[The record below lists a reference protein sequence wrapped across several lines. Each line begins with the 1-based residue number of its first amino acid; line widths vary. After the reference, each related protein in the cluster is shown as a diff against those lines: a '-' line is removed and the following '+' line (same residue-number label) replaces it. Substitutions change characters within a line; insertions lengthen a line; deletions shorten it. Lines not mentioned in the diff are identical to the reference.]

1 MALNCSSRSLPVT
14 DDCAGMMLGCGCR
27 SEEASPLSSC
37 GVNSQWLDDLDLELE
52 LEEEVEEE
60 SDPVDLLPTDPF
72 GMNLETSFTAVI
84 ASCIEDLTV
93 MSGAGHFGNGGD
105 DDLFADLSYYL
116 NQAFEF
122 APEPWIGGYTG
133 VLEGSFGSGGLS
145 GSGGVDQFSRL
156 PLNASCSEPTGT
168 MEDPSSSCEAT
179 LACCDTVD
187 ATPLQEGNDA
197 HEGMVYVLGYLGLR
211 DILSVE
217 MVCKSMR
224 SAVRDEPFL
233 WKCLHIDTHLGKKIS
248 DADLLCLTQKSPGSL
263 QCLSLEGCPNITDQ
277 GLKAVLESN
286 LQLSKVSMVWSSC
299 KHFSLTWPLHVL
311 QLNSFIYHTLL
322 MNAVYISPYS
332 WQSSVIISVYHF
344 M

>member
-1 MALNCSSRSLPVT
+1 
-14 DDCAGMMLGCGCR
+14 
-27 SEEASPLSSC
+27 
-37 GVNSQWLDDLDLELE
+37 
-52 LEEEVEEE
+52 
-60 SDPVDLLPTDPF
+60 
-72 GMNLETSFTAVI
+72 
-84 ASCIEDLTV
+84 
-93 MSGAGHFGNGGD
+93 
-105 DDLFADLSYYL
+105 
-116 NQAFEF
+116 
-122 APEPWIGGYTG
+122 
-133 VLEGSFGSGGLS
+133 
-145 GSGGVDQFSRL
+145 
-156 PLNASCSEPTGT
+156 
-168 MEDPSSSCEAT
+168 
-179 LACCDTVD
+179 
-187 ATPLQEGNDA
+187 
-197 HEGMVYVLGYLGLR
+197 
-211 DILSVE
+211 
-217 MVCKSMR
+217 MR

-344 M
+344 MWLCNPVKILHYSLKSIVLCFCLLWIHFQYFQL